1 VNKNCSIRKN
11 IFLIEKIILLDNK
24 IGFFKKR
31 KNIPSLCKK
40 LSEKEKVFGE
50 EEGSKVCLREIK
62 SKGGELIV

>member
-40 LSEKEKVFGE
+40 LWEKEKKKF
-50 EEGSKVCLREIK
+50 
-62 SKGGELIV
+62 